1 MTCEAFSHVFQGAG
15 GTQQTLKIEICEEEY
30 MVQKQMHIYMAS

>member
-15 GTQQTLKIEICEEEY
+15 GTQQTLKIEICEEE
-30 MVQKQMHIYMAS
+30 VN